1 MSVPSSESASNN
13 AASTDEHTQ
22 RARRAQRLARMF
34 ERWDADNV
42 SDEPEWDINDIEPLG
57 FRVPLVESE
66 TDSNEQ

>member
-1 MSVPSSESASNN
+1 
-13 AASTDEHTQ
+13 
-22 RARRAQRLARMF
+22 MF